1 MGRSRPRNRFVDHD
15 FAVEIH
21 VVQAWLGI
29 KFKAWPRHACRG
41 IGAQYCLGIKAV
53 DSARSIASVLKNF
66 ARRRPAR
73 RAEAVLD
80 AKTNAN
86 ACLGAGHGGARE
98 QYRLKVKQD
107 IRWPSSVDL
116 ASSARLALWRLL
128 IRRDRGPPAGSSLI
142 PTARTESRRPVCS
155 AKLECLTGEERL
167 PVRPITTYC
176 RLSVRIS

>member
-80 AKTNAN
+80 RKLNAN
-86 ACLGAGHGGARE
+86 ACLGARHGGARE
-98 QYRLKVKQD
+98 QYRRKVKQD
-107 IRWPSSVDL
+107 IRWLSSVDL
-116 ASSARLALWRLL
+116 ASSARLAGWRLL

-142 PTARTESRRPVCS
+142 PTARRRADDRFAAQSSNALPGKNRSRSDP
-155 AKLECLTGEERL
+155 
-167 PVRPITTYC
+167 
-176 RLSVRIS
+176 